1 MSEDQTATDKTPPKT
16 KLEQVQFRLQF
27 MSLCNAAGRLDDMN
41 DSFLIAW
48 KLVDELVEE
57 EKGLKE

>member
-41 DSFLIAW
+41 ESYLIAL
-48 KLVDELVEE
+48 KLVNELVEE
-57 EKGLKE
+57 EKEPSE

>member
-57 EKGLKE
+57 EKELKE